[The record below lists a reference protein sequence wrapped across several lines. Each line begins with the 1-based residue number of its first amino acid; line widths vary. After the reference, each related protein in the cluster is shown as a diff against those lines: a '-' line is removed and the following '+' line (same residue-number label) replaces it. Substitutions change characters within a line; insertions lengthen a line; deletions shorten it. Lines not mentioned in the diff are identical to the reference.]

1 MAIQSH
7 GLQSGWR
14 DSNNSAVAS
23 SSHSSEPLCKCF
35 FMMLNVIYTFYSVL
49 QESSSDN
56 LENLR
61 KEQENDSSSSSL
73 SVDTTSSI
81 SNLYE
86 GELGDPIEFLNAAVS
101 VAIHKK
107 GLTY

>member
-1 MAIQSH
+1 
-7 GLQSGWR
+7 
-14 DSNNSAVAS
+14 
-23 SSHSSEPLCKCF
+23 
-35 FMMLNVIYTFYSVL
+35 MMLNVIYTFYSVL